1 MIIPKSFEDFIL
13 ILEEKKGRGGPDY
26 NYEVA
31 LVNLYNHL
39 IKGGDKA
46 NARGKLLRG
55 AVSRGDMNTVT
66 DILADELNKAK
77 TDPKHLLHFNNADN
91 EGFTGKAGKTEEHK
105 DAYYKALEDQQYT
118 FLNDIQSRIG
128 KNLVSQ
134 GYIVKR
140 QGAEQAPLSKTG
152 QKAYGKKT
160 DTSKPDIVFQHP
172 TRPERVN
179 YTSLKKASG
188 AVSASSGA
196 EETAGNYT
204 VGMNAALNL
213 ALKSGRITKDQKAQL
228 EKDAGSKITQ
238 LRDVMSSSKG
248 MSKEQQKDLLPQIDK
263 IRGEIEKIVPG
274 TERETGKEQLSG
286 KGKYQQGV
294 NSFLSTGRGGGR
306 KQKPEEVSGT
316 HQRAR
321 LGKGTSKTAAGPVQ
335 RPVTMTGDIKKP
347 VTGEPSSFSS
357 FSRQSSEAQKALA
370 DAEREQASASVITT
384 PNGKPVPRKNQYYL
398 QNNPGAAQQ
407 YAAKKELAAQAVN
420 TARTTL
426 DTIRQRSVQAQ
437 AAAQERRSKPQPKP
451 QTTQPI
457 KPEPQQQKSQ
467 PQPQPQPQTQQPTQ
481 STTSQ
486 LQQTRIKK
494 KLQDQQP
501 QM

>member
-1 MIIPKSFEDFIL
+1 MLVPKSFEDFML

-39 IKGGDKA
+39 IKGNDKS
-46 NARGKLLRG
+46 NVRGKLLRG
-55 AVSRGDMNTVT
+55 AVSRGDMDTVT
-66 DILADELNKAK
+66 DILADELKKAK
-77 TDPKHLLHFNNADN
+77 TDPKHPLHFDNADN
-91 EGFTGKAGKTEEHK
+91 EGFTGKAGKTKEHR
-105 DAYYKALEDQQYT
+105 DAYYKALDDQAYT
-118 FLNDIQSRIG
+118 FLNDVQSRIG

-134 GYIVKR
+134 GYTVKR

-179 YTSLKKASG
+179 YVSLKKASG

-204 VGMNAALNL
+204 VGMKAALNL
-213 ALKSGRITKDQKAQL
+213 ALKSGRITKDQKTQL
-228 EKDAGSKITQ
+228 EKQAGEKITK

-248 MSKEQQKDLLPQIDK
+248 MSKEQQKDLLPKIDS
-263 IRGEIEKIVPG
+263 IRGEIEKMVPG

-294 NSFLSTGRGGGR
+294 QSFLSTGRGGGR

-316 HQRAR
+316 YQRAR

-347 VTGEPSSFSS
+347 ITGQPSSFSQQEPTQ
-357 FSRQSSEAQKALA
+357 QSLQR
-370 DAEREQASASVITT
+370 REQIPQLAQNIAARRGIEVPKGIRLQHIGNFIRNQASQQA
-384 PNGKPVPRKNQYYL
+384 RL
-398 QNNPGAAQQ
+398 QQMQRTQATSQQ
-407 YAAKKELAAQAVN
+407 
-420 TARTTL
+420 
-426 DTIRQRSVQAQ
+426 
-437 AAAQERRSKPQPKP
+437 P
-451 QTTQPI
+451 QTREPSR
-457 KPEPQQQKSQ
+457 PEPQQQR
-467 PQPQPQPQTQQPTQ
+467 PQPQPQQQQPAQTQ
-481 STTSQ
+481 
-486 LQQTRIKK
+486 LKK
-494 KLQDQQP
+494 KPQPQQP